1 MAGYVAS
8 ARLGAGTIRI
18 DRPRDARAEDRSS
31 PADRRSPEDRS
42 SPVSPPI
49 IGAGSAAEALEDVRV
64 VRSWASEEL
73 SERWLAIREAWTQ
86 TTFYVFHP
94 ESWR

>member
-1 MAGYVAS
+1 MAGYSAS

-18 DRPRDARAEDRSS
+18 DRPRAARAEDRSS
-31 PADRRSPEDRS
+31 SADRASRSG
-42 SPVSPPI
+42 PPTL
-49 IGAGSAAEALEDVRV
+49 GTGSDDEALEDVRV

-73 SERWLAIREAWTQ
+73 SERWLAIRETWTQ

>member
-18 DRPRDARAEDRSS
+18 DRPRDAPSEDREL
-31 PADRRSPEDRS
+31 PARSPS
-42 SPVSPPI
+42 L
-49 IGAGSAAEALEDVRV
+49 GAGSDDETLEDVRV
-64 VRSWASEEL
+64 VRSWASAEL

>member
-18 DRPRDARAEDRSS
+18 DRPRDALAEERAS
-31 PADRRSPEDRS
+31 A
-42 SPVSPPI
+42 
-49 IGAGSAAEALEDVRV
+49 AGSPIPGAVSDDEALEDVRV

>member
-8 ARLGAGTIRI
+8 ARLGAGMIRI
-18 DRPRDARAEDRSS
+18 DRPRDALAEDRAWAASS
-31 PADRRSPEDRS
+31 P
-42 SPVSPPI
+42 I
-49 IGAGSAAEALEDVRV
+49 LGAGSDDEALEDVRV

>member
-18 DRPRDARAEDRSS
+18 DRPRDARAEDRTS
-31 PADRRSPEDRS
+31 PADRS
-42 SPVSPPI
+42 SRASSEIP
-49 IGAGSAAEALEDVRV
+49 GAGSVDEALEDVRV
-64 VRSWASEEL
+64 IRSWAAEEL